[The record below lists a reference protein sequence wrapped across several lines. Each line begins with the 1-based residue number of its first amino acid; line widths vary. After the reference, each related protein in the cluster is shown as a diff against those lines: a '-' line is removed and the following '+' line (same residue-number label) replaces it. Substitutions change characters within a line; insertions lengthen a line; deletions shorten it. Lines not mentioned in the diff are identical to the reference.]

1 MNTGKLVGI
10 LTGVLLFVYI
20 LVVMLPMI
28 QTEITD
34 ATASGGA
41 LETVDGVALL
51 IALPAILLIVAV
63 VGVIK
68 GFSSNATD

>member
-1 MNTGKLVGI
+1 
-10 LTGVLLFVYI
+10 
-20 LVVMLPMI
+20 MLPMI

-34 ATASGGA
+34 ATGSGGA